1 VARKRNKSLKWLII
15 IGSVFLLLVI
25 WAVMKSRRSG
35 TTVVK
40 TEKAAMRTIVER
52 ISASGK
58 IYPEVEVAI
67 IPEISGEVT
76 DVYVE
81 DGDSV
86 KEGDPLIRINPDIYK
101 ESVERARAAVLSAQA
116 SQENA
121 KAMFTQ
127 ASARLASARLEFN
140 RSKNLLEQK
149 VISQS
154 EFEAA
159 KTTFEIAEAEVES
172 AKQNVNGAHY
182 SVMSAQATYN
192 EMQSNLGKTTV
203 YAPMDGI
210 VSLLNVEEGK
220 VVGGIA
226 QFAATEVMRIADFT
240 NMEVRVEVSENDILH
255 IGLGDTAEVEV
266 EAYPDRKFSGIV
278 TQVSASASTAAALI
292 TEQAT
297 NFTVIISLL
306 HSSYMDLVD
315 PAKGKVPFLP
325 GMSATVDI
333 ISDRV
338 TNVLSVPIE
347 SVTARA
353 DIFGDTADVDEDSLK
368 EYVFLVKD
376 SKAAAQVVTSGIQ
389 DDKYIHITSGLN
401 QDAEVIAGPYDAI
414 HEKLRDESKVRI
426 DNEEKKSGK

>member
-1 VARKRNKSLKWLII
+1 M
-15 IGSVFLLLVI
+15 LLLIV
-25 WAVMKSRRSG
+25 WAVMKGRGSG
-35 TTVVK
+35 AVEVK
-40 TEKAAMRTIVER
+40 TEKAARRTIIER
-52 ISASGK
+52 VSASGK

-86 KEGDPLIRINPDIYK
+86 KKGDPLIRINPEIYK

-116 SQENA
+116 AHENA
-121 KAMFTQ
+121 KAMATQ
-127 ASARLASARLEFN
+127 AAARFAGAKLEFE
-140 RSKNLLEQK
+140 RARNLLQQK

-154 EFEAA
+154 EFDAA
-159 KTTFEIAEAEVES
+159 KTTYEIAEAEVES
-172 AKQNVNGAHY
+172 AKQSVNGAQY

-192 EMQSNLGKTTV
+192 EMRSNLGKTTV
-203 YAPMDGI
+203 FSPMDGI

-226 QFAATEVMRIADFT
+226 QFAATEVMRIADFR

-255 IGLGDTAEVEV
+255 VSIGDTTDIEV
-266 EAYPDRKFSGIV
+266 EAYPDRKFNGVV
-278 TQVSASASTAAALI
+278 TQISASANTAAALI

-297 NFTVIISLL
+297 NFTVKIRLL

-315 PAKGKVPFLP
+315 PVRKKVPFLP
-325 GMSATVDI
+325 GMSATVEI

-338 TNVLSVPIE
+338 TNALSVPIE

-353 DIFGDTADVDEDSLK
+353 DIFGDTTEVDEDSLK
-368 EYVFLVKD
+368 EYVFLIKDKKAIAQEVK
-376 SKAAAQVVTSGIQ
+376 SGIQ
-389 DDKYIHITSGLN
+389 DDKYIVILSGLN
-401 QDAEVIAGPYDAI
+401 YSVEVIAGPYEAI
-414 HEKLRDESKVRI
+414 HEKLEDGDRVRVKKEKGERD
-426 DNEEKKSGK
+426 